1 MESWVSRFSP
11 STLRRVA
18 VATGFACIALILGEL
33 VLAFAS
39 RNAMLGSDLQLWDFP
54 DVLDMLTGLGVPVI
68 GTILASRAPA
78 NKIGW
83 LFLVA
88 AIGIAVSGF
97 SQEYAVYALRTDPG
111 ALPAARLFAWLS
123 GWTWP
128 IAVCMLL
135 YLFLLFPTGHLR
147 SRRWRPVGWAAGGLL
162 AFLTLGSLILATVG
176 WSQPL
181 AQNLGP
187 SSGAAS
193 GFANLVFL
201 VALVAF
207 PVVLIS
213 SFVCVALRF
222 RSSIGEERLQ
232 LKWFATAAALV
243 AITFGVSFSS
253 QFSSPVISIAGTLSL
268 LFLYA
273 SIGIAVLKYRLYEID
288 VVIGKT
294 VVFALLAAFITAVYI
309 ALVVGIGTAVGDRGS
324 PVLSAIAAA
333 VVAIAFQPVRARAR
347 RLANRVVYGKRA
359 TPYEVLSGFS
369 SRASETYSTEDVLP
383 RLVKIL
389 AEGIGANEAR
399 VWLRVGSELRLEAA
413 WPVNGDVPAA
423 PISGDELP
431 PFADRERAFPVRHGG
446 ELLGAISVVTS
457 ASDPLG
463 PDRERL
469 VEDVAAQ
476 TALVLANVRLIEEL
490 RESRRR
496 IVTAQDE
503 RAKALERNLHDGAQ
517 QQLVALAVKQR
528 LAGSLVERD
537 PAKAKAMLDD
547 IQAETQEALE
557 NLRDLARGIYPPL
570 LADQGLGAAL
580 EGQARKAA
588 LPVAVETESLGRY
601 PQEVEA
607 AVYFCCL
614 EALQNVAKYAEAST
628 ATVRLV
634 GEDGVLRFEVR
645 DDGVGFD
652 PRSTSFGSGLQGMA
666 DRLDAIRGS
675 LHVRSAPG
683 EGTTIT
689 GTVTAG
695 GRSPA

>member
-18 VATGFACIALILGEL
+18 TATGFGCIALILGQL

-39 RNAMLGSDLQLWDFP
+39 RNTTLGSDLQAWDFP
-54 DVLDMLTGLGVPVI
+54 DVLDMLTGLGVPVL
-68 GTILASRAPA
+68 GMILASRVPA

-88 AIGIAVSGF
+88 AFGIAISGF
-97 SQEYAVYALRTDPG
+97 SQEYAVYAIRTDPG
-111 ALPAARLFAWLS
+111 TLPAPRLFAWLS

-128 IAVCMLL
+128 IAICMLL

-147 SRRWRPVGWAAGGLL
+147 SRRWRPVGWAVGGLL
-162 AFLTLGSLILATVG
+162 TFLTLGSLIVTTAG
-176 WSQPL
+176 WSHPL
-181 AQNLGP
+181 VENLVGD
-187 SSGAAS
+187 ALS
-193 GFANLVFL
+193 GFANAVF
-201 VALVAF
+201 VIAAVAF
-207 PVVLIS
+207 PALLIS
-213 SFVCVALRF
+213 SFVSVALRF
-222 RSSIGEERLQ
+222 RDSVGEERLQ

-243 AITFGVSFSS
+243 AVTFGVSFTSG
-253 QFSSPVISIAGTLSL
+253 FSSPVISIAGTLSL

-273 SIGIAVLKYRLYEID
+273 SIGIAILKYRLYEID

-294 VVFALLAAFITAVYI
+294 VVFAVLATFITAVYI
-309 ALVVGIGTAVGDRGS
+309 ALVVGIGTAFGDRGS
-324 PVLSAIAAA
+324 PLLSAAAAA

-359 TPYEVLSGFS
+359 TPYELLSGFS
-369 SRASETYSTEDVLP
+369 ARASETYSTEDVLP

-399 VWLRVGSELRLEAA
+399 VWLRVGSELRLAAA
-413 WPVNGDVPAA
+413 WPLNGDVPAA
-423 PISGDELP
+423 PISGNELP

-457 ASDPLG
+457 PSDPLG
-463 PDRERL
+463 PDRQRL

-490 RESRRR
+490 RDSRRR

-537 PAKAKAMLDD
+537 PAQAKAMLDD

-588 LPVAVETESLGRY
+588 LPVAIETEGLGRY

-614 EALQNVAKYAEAST
+614 EALQNVAKYAEASS

-675 LHVRSAPG
+675 LQVRSAPG
-683 EGTTIT
+683 AGTTVT
-689 GTVTAG
+689 GTVTAAT
-695 GRSPA
+695 RPSV

>member
-1 MESWVSRFSP
+1 MRSWVSRFSP
-11 STLRRVA
+11 STLQRVA
-18 VATGFACIALILGEL
+18 LTTGFACIALILGEL
-33 VLAFAS
+33 VLSFAS
-39 RNAMLGSDLQLWDFP
+39 RHAALGPDLPAWTFP
-54 DVLDMLTGLGVPVI
+54 DVLDALTSLGVPVI
-68 GTILASRAPA
+68 GMVLASRAPA

-83 LFLVA
+83 LFLLA
-88 AIGIAVSGF
+88 GIGLALTGF
-97 SQEYAVYALRTDPG
+97 SQQYAVYALRTDPG
-111 ALPAARLFAWLS
+111 SLPAARWFGWLS
-123 GWTWP
+123 NWAWP
-128 IAVCMLL
+128 VAIGMLV
-135 YLFLLFPTGHLR
+135 YLFLLFPDGHLR
-147 SRRWRPVGWAAGGLL
+147 SRRWRPVGWLAGGFT
-162 AFLTLGSLILATVG
+162 AFLTLGSLIFASANWQHPLNQNPG
-176 WSQPL
+176 SQGSVSAVANVVFSTAFFLLPL
-181 AQNLGP
+181 L
-187 SSGAAS
+187 
-193 GFANLVFL
+193 
-201 VALVAF
+201 
-207 PVVLIS
+207 LIA
-213 SFVCVALRF
+213 SFVSVALRF
-222 RSSIGEERLQ
+222 RSSVGEERLQ
-232 LKWFATAAALV
+232 LKWFATSAALV
-243 AITFGVSFSS
+243 AITFALSIPSNFQTSFLA
-253 QFSSPVISIAGTLSL
+253 IANTLSL

-294 VVFALLAAFITAVYI
+294 VVFAVLAAFITVVYI

-369 SRASETYSTEDVLP
+369 ARASETYSTEDVLP

-389 AEGIGANEAR
+389 AEGIGASEAR
-399 VWLRVGSELRLEAA
+399 VWLRVGSELRLAAA

-423 PISGDELP
+423 PIDGDELP
-431 PFADRERAFPVRHGG
+431 PFAERERAFPVRHGG
-446 ELLGAISVVTS
+446 QLLGAISVVTS
-457 ASDPLG
+457 SSDPLG

-528 LAGSLVERD
+528 LAGSLVDRD
-537 PAKAKAMLDD
+537 PARARAMIDT

-557 NLRDLARGIYPPL
+557 TLRDLARGIYPPL
-570 LADQGLGAAL
+570 LADKGLGAAL

-588 LPVAVETESLGRY
+588 LPVDVETEGLGRY

-614 EALQNVAKYAEAST
+614 EALQNVAKYADASR

-634 GEDGVLRFEVR
+634 GNDGVLRFEVR
-645 DDGVGFD
+645 DDGAGFD
-652 PRSTSFGSGLQGMA
+652 PSSTSFGSGLQGMA

-675 LHVRSAPG
+675 LQVRSAPG

-689 GTVTAG
+689 GTVTASA
-695 GRSPA
+695 RSLA